1 MQNRNTAVDIAK
13 FLAAIFVVGIHTRPL
28 SDVFTLADFALTDIL
43 FRTAVPFFA
52 VCTGFYLSKT
62 IKDKG
67 SLPGVK
73 TASRILL
80 LYIGWSLFYLL
91 ILSFS
96 WYKSGLM
103 SFDSYVGWSKSFLIG
118 GSYYHLWYL
127 AQLFWALL
135 LFFPIIRYVPVKY
148 RLILVVFLWM
158 LETFAYV
165 YSDMLGIGRG
175 FVRLYNRFGAVTG
188 SLGRMLP
195 LLLTGNLIAG
205 NSEYDRKNVIIG
217 CCFCFVGLIAE
228 VFLLRHF
235 GAERFSYV
243 LFTLPLA
250 FFLFIL
256 IKSATIQ
263 LNFNSRILSK
273 SGMNIYLLHPAVLF
287 FLKEL
292 NLTDHMGLFCLC
304 VFLTSVICI
313 AFAYITPFIPSNNS
327 VIR

>member
-28 SDVFTLADFALTDIL
+28 SDVFALADFALTDIL

-52 VCTGFYLSKT
+52 VCTGFYMSKT

-67 SLPGVK
+67 SMPGVK

-80 LYIGWSLFYLL
+80 LYIGWSLFYQL

-148 RLILVVFLWM
+148 RLIVVVFLWM
-158 LETFAYV
+158 LGSFSYV
-165 YSDMLGIGRG
+165 YSDMLGIGSG
-175 FVRLYNRFGAVTG
+175 FVRLYNRLGAVTG
-188 SLGRMLP
+188 SVGRMLP
-195 LLLTGNLIAG
+195 LLLIGNLIAES
-205 NSEYDRKNVIIG
+205 SEYARKSVLLA
-217 CCFCFVGLIAE
+217 CCFCFIGLIAE
-228 VFLLRHF
+228 AFILRHL
-235 GAERFSYV
+235 GAEKYSYV
-243 LFTLPLA
+243 LYTLPLA
-250 FFLFIL
+250 FFLFML
-256 IKSATIQ
+256 IQRANLKAG
-263 LNFNSRILSK
+263 FNTKVLSK
-273 SGMNIYLLHPAVLF
+273 ASMNVYFLHPQY
-287 FLKEL
+287 
-292 NLTDHMGLFCLC
+292 C
-304 VFLTSVICI
+304 S
-313 AFAYITPFIPSNNS
+313 S
-327 VIR
+327 